1 MKGLRGE
8 CLQVSRARGEE
19 FRGFLSMGVLHTYYI
34 TYTCL
39 CTHLISMIY
48 VLTGGRVSNTFWLIT
63 SLIFNGFSIRKKFW
77 KAETK
82 AYSMAPSD
90 LAYLVVDIV
99 LSWFMSWFKQEM
111 LCQSWW

>member
-1 MKGLRGE
+1 M
-8 CLQVSRARGEE
+8 SRARGEE

-48 VLTGGRVSNTFWLIT
+48 VLTGGRVSKHVLAHNFLNIQW
-63 SLIFNGFSIRKKFW
+63 IFNPKKFW

-90 LAYLVVDIV
+90 LAYLVVDVV

-111 LCQSWW
+111 LCQDRNY

>member
-34 TYTCL
+34 TYKCL

-48 VLTGGRVSNTFWLIT
+48 VLTGGRVSKHVLAHNFLNIQR
-63 SLIFNGFSIRKKFW
+63 IFNPKK
-77 KAETK
+77 
-82 AYSMAPSD
+82 
-90 LAYLVVDIV
+90 V
-99 LSWFMSWFKQEM
+99 LES
-111 LCQSWW
+111 

>member
-19 FRGFLSMGVLHTYYI
+19 FRGFLSMDVLHTYYI

-48 VLTGGRVSNTFWLIT
+48 VLTGGRVSKHVLAHNFLNIQW
-63 SLIFNGFSIRKKFW
+63 SI
-77 KAETK
+77 
-82 AYSMAPSD
+82 
-90 LAYLVVDIV
+90 LVVTSNNFCLGRAFPV
-99 LSWFMSWFKQEM
+99 
-111 LCQSWW
+111 